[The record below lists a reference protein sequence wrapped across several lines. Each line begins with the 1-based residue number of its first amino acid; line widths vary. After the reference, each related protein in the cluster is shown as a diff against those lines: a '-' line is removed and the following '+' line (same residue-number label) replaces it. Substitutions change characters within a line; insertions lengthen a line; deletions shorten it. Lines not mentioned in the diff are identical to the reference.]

1 MAWYIVHSRDVYQDA
16 HTAVE
21 HTNRAAFDS
30 RRRAIEYA
38 RQSVA
43 DAVTVS
49 DQQGNVIWPEEA
61 AL

>member
-1 MAWYIVHSRDVYQDA
+1 MPWYIVHETDIDQDA
-16 HTAVE
+16 HTATA
-21 HTNRAAFDS
+21 HTSRAAFDS

-43 DAVTVS
+43 DAVTVY